1 LSRAGGNPPQ
11 GQGPGVTLRS
21 LAPAYVET
29 QHSGYVRHLENAIT
43 DPKNRNIALTGR
55 YGAGKS
61 SVLDKFES
69 EHEDKTLRISINTL
83 GPDEDQE
90 DLTNR
95 IQKELVKQL
104 VYRAKP
110 GKLRRSRFARTAP
123 LTRWRA
129 FLHAICLATIVLAL
143 LWLIGFR
150 PGDSWFGGTS
160 DPSVKMALGA
170 LFFALV
176 VVVIWVARWII
187 GDRIVS
193 QVTTAGTTITL
204 GEKPSTYFDGFL
216 DEIVAFFDAVEPEYV
231 IFEDLDRFDDPQI
244 FDSLRELNTLINSSA
259 HWKSRSQPLR
269 FIYAIKDSL
278 FEQLGTDPETREKK
292 SETSASGDVGPAE
305 AAVPSVDLAVAAVE
319 RANRT
324 KFFEIVI
331 PMVPFISHRNARD
344 HLVDS
349 FKILGLAED
358 LVTRPLLDLVARHT
372 TDMRLLINICNEFVV
387 FAEHLLWVKN
397 CAPGMSADD
406 LFALVVYKNF
416 HLADFEAISQRA
428 SSLDSL
434 EHQHRD
440 LVRASIELL
449 QKQRRELVHTEDLR
463 RRQEQTAELLGNRL
477 CAIKDTLSNNSG
489 HPYNTFSVGE
499 TSYSLNDLRSVPF
512 WKQVAATGSI
522 SIGSPQRNYGPPPV
536 HLNKELLA
544 PLFPEAIS
552 SARWRDPNPRELIK
566 QVERYDRDIA
576 FLRGA
581 GFSDLVNYERIPK
594 GATTFSEQ
602 ITKGLKSELA
612 RDLVSRGF
620 INRNYAEYS
629 ATFYGSF
636 IGADVAFFYNHSV
649 QPNQMYL
656 DFEFTTANAVNNLLE
671 QVPSDFTSSVSA
683 LNIQVVS
690 HLLSKNSNEARKVV
704 AFIVADHNHDVQTF
718 LDAFFNAVDEPREQL
733 VALLAAHP
741 WPGLIEYIA
750 SHSGIPDDATRMS
763 LLDAALLNGLEA
775 ETYNLGEASVAL
787 LTAAQ
792 PHLTAFNQTQS
803 PDRTELILSF
813 AKSAEVF
820 VADLNDL
827 AEPLR
832 ERIVAEQMYELTTS
846 NLRLALG
853 IGSAPTLDEVRK
865 KDNVW
870 QYCRNNVDE
879 YLAAARSDDPVEYVV
894 RTEAVLRDIVTE
906 QHEDWTEEQLGQVIA
921 GSSPAAALKEITAVP
936 SETWPAVIEAARV
949 VPTVENIWAYVQANQ
964 VDQHLARFLAPDG
977 KTPVELHGVDETE
990 ADTRTSLAIQI
1001 LNAFTHLQAA
1011 TRVQLAVGLNLP
1023 PALEAT
1029 ALTPAGDDLL
1039 ALALEAGLVPDAAD
1053 TFAHF
1058 AQAGWKSVSEAFAVS
1073 KNMDNILTPDL
1084 ASGFVADLLAST
1096 QVPHSVREKV
1106 VNDLNLYVVDDN
1118 VEALRAAGAYA
1129 REMKIWLPLVEV
1141 QRIARVTQDPDLVLS
1156 QLVRARDTSPETLM
1170 EVLALL
1176 GSPYSTLTDGPGAEF
1191 TLPPGSSNNTLFER
1205 LATAAKVE
1213 IVKDGWGS
1221 GKKVR
1226 NLV

>member
-1 LSRAGGNPPQ
+1 M
-11 GQGPGVTLRS
+11 RS
-21 LAPAYVET
+21 LAPAYGET

-69 EHEDKTLRISINTL
+69 DHLDKTLRISINTL

-123 LTRWRA
+123 LTRSLA
-129 FLHAICLATIVLAL
+129 FLQALCLTTIVLAL

-150 PGDSWFGGTS
+150 PGDSWFGGTT

-176 VVVIWVARWII
+176 VVVVWVARWII

-278 FEQLGTDPETREKK
+278 FEQLGTDPEIREKK
-292 SETSASGDVGPAE
+292 AETSASGNVGPAE
-305 AAVPSVDLAVAAVE
+305 AAVASVDLAVAAVE

-349 FKILGLAED
+349 FRSLGLAED
-358 LVTRPLLDLVARHT
+358 LVKRPLLDLVARHT

-387 FAEHLLWVKN
+387 FAEHLLWVEN
-397 CAPGMSADD
+397 CAPGMTADD

-428 SSLDSL
+428 SSLDTL
-434 EHQHRD
+434 EQHHRE

-449 QKQRRELVHTEDLR
+449 QKQRRDVMHTEGLR
-463 RRQEQTAELLGNRL
+463 RTQEQTAQLLGSRL
-477 CAIKDTLSNNSG
+477 CAIKDTLPNNTG
-489 HPYNTFSVGE
+489 YPYNTFTVGE
-499 TSYSLNDLRSVPF
+499 TSYSSDDLRSVPF
-512 WKQVAATGSI
+512 WKQVAYTGSI
-522 SIGSPQRNYGPPPV
+522 SIASPQRSGYGPPPV
-536 HLNKELLA
+536 HLNNELLS
-544 PLFPEAIS
+544 PLFPEAIGP
-552 SARWRDPNPRELIK
+552 ARWRDPNPSELAK
-566 QVERYDRDIA
+566 QVERCDRDIA

-581 GFSDLVNYERIPK
+581 GFSDLVNYEPIPK
-594 GATTFSEQ
+594 GATTFNEQ
-602 ITKGLKSELA
+602 VAKGLKSELA
-612 RDLVSRGF
+612 RDLVRRGF

-636 IGADVAFFYNHSV
+636 IGVDVAFFYNHSV

-656 DFEFTTANAVNNLLE
+656 DFEFTTANAISNLLE

-690 HLLSKNSNEARKVV
+690 YLLSKNSNEARKVV
-704 AFIVADHNHDVQTF
+704 AFIVADHSRDVQTF

-750 SHSGIPDDATRMS
+750 SDSGIPDDKTRMS

-775 ETYNLGEASVAL
+775 EAYNLGEASVTL

-792 PHLTAFNQTQS
+792 PHLTAFNETQS
-803 PDRTELILSF
+803 PERTELVLSF
-813 AKSAEVF
+813 AKSAEVL

-853 IGSAPTLDEVRK
+853 IQSAPTLDEVRK

-870 QYCRNNVDE
+870 QYCRKNVDE

-894 RTEAVLRDIVTE
+894 RTEAALRDIVTE
-906 QHEDWTEEQLGQVIA
+906 QHEDWTEEQLGKVIA
-921 GSSPAAALKEITAVP
+921 GSSPAVALKEITAVP
-936 SETWPAVIEAARV
+936 SETWPAVIEGARV

-977 KTPVELHGVDETE
+977 KTPIELHGVDETE

-1001 LNAFTHLQAA
+1001 LNAIAQLQAA
-1011 TRVQLAVGLNLP
+1011 TRVRLAVGLNLP
-1023 PALEAT
+1023 SALEAT
-1029 ALTPAGDDLL
+1029 ALEPAGDDLL

-1073 KNMDNILTPDL
+1073 KNMDTILTPGL
-1084 ASGFVADLLAST
+1084 VSGFVADLLASR
-1096 QVPHSVREKV
+1096 QVPHGVRDKV
-1106 VNDLNLYVVDDN
+1106 VNDLALYVVDDN

-1156 QLVRARDTSPETLM
+1156 QLVRARDLSPEALM
-1170 EVLALL
+1170 EMLALL
-1176 GSPYSTLTDGPGAEF
+1176 GSPYSTLTGGLGAEF

-1205 LATAAKVE
+1205 LATAGKVE